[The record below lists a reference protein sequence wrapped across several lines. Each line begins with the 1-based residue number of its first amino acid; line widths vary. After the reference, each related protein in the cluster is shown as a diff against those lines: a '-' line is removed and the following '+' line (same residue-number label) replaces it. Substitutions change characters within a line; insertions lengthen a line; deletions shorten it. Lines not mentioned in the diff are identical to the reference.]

1 MVLCKILDMSKENNN
16 TDNLKGFLQ
25 KNSIIITMYIITSI
39 ITILN
44 LYTASLISPI
54 KSDIQRVEAITMQNQ
69 QILDKKEILID
80 RIEVIIKQLDIL
92 EKRIDRIENRLD
104 R

>member
-1 MVLCKILDMSKENNN
+1 MASPNKAIQFIYNNPALVIA
-16 TDNLKGFLQ
+16 TA
-25 KNSIIITMYIITSI
+25 
-39 ITILN
+39 ITIAN
-44 LYTASLISPI
+44 LYIASLLTPL